1 LEKVEYRLRLKENIV
16 NYLSMFLIN
25 KSYNMSRSFTD
36 LDVYKECRKFRLLM
50 QKVCDDFP
58 NDEKY
63 KLKDQLVRSSRS
75 ITANIAEGHGRF
87 LLSR

>member
-1 LEKVEYRLRLKENIV
+1 
-16 NYLSMFLIN
+16 
-25 KSYNMSRSFTD
+25 MSRSFTD